1 MRSRLQREVIKA
13 GGLRAFARQHE
24 IDAGQL
30 SKAMADESKPI
41 PPIVLVAI
49 GLRRVVTY
57 RSALED

>member
-1 MRSRLQREVIKA
+1 MKA
-13 GGLRAFARQHE
+13 GGLRAFARLHE

-41 PPIVLVAI
+41 PPIVLVAL

-57 RSALED
+57 KESV